1 MTRLMRRMV
10 WMMSGG
16 VVALVASGCATAT
29 PASTRPLPA
38 LATLGRPSAV
48 LNHIAPARD
57 SMGSSPTHFEWT
69 PVAGA
74 DEYAVGVYNEIDMI
88 VWRYDHIP
96 GNVTSIDRTD
106 GGRFEPGTYFWMVS
120 AQKDGLEFGESGLS
134 AFVVRPST
142 P

>member
-16 VVALVASGCATAT
+16 AVALVASGCATAT

-57 SMGSSPTHFEWT
+57 SMGSLAARNLLCSATEKAVTASIRHARPASRRICTSACCRLGKRLFARKRR
-69 PVAGA
+69 AG
-74 DEYAVGVYNEIDMI
+74 G
-88 VWRYDHIP
+88 
-96 GNVTSIDRTD
+96 S
-106 GGRFEPGTYFWMVS
+106 
-120 AQKDGLEFGESGLS
+120 LS
-134 AFVVRPST
+134 LDKRA
-142 P
+142 